1 MRASE
6 SDVLIAPGPGGGT
19 PDHWYMRW
27 AAKLSTAR
35 RVEQRDFDA
44 PVLDEWV
51 DNIERA
57 AAAAARPV
65 ILVGHDLGAVAAV
78 HAARR
83 IRNVAAAF
91 LVAPPSEAALRAT
104 PRIDRAF
111 THVPRARLD
120 FPALLVASRNDPRC
134 DYEDAAAY
142 AAAWGATLA
151 DAGQSGHID
160 PESGHGPWPE
170 GLMRLARFLAPIEA

>member
-6 SDVLIAPGPGGGT
+6 SDVLIVPGPGGGT

-44 PVLDEWV
+44 PVLAEWTA
-51 DNIERA
+51 NIEKA
-57 AAAAARPV
+57 AAEATRPV

-78 HAARR
+78 HAARDLA
-83 IRNVAAAF
+83 NVAAAF
-91 LVAPPSEAALRAT
+91 LVAPPSEATLRAT
-104 PRIDRAF
+104 PHMDRAF
-111 THVPRARLD
+111 THVPRARLG
-120 FPALLVASRNDPRC
+120 FPALLVASRNDARC

-142 AAAWGATLA
+142 ASAWGATLA

-170 GLMRLARFLAPIEA
+170 GLMRLAQFLARIKT